1 MAAAPSRVLYSMEI
15 RRSRYFRRFLL
26 LLVVALAVAGAYVSL
41 NLASARGL
49 ADPLLLDVG
58 KAVAILLLAI
68 LAVRGLYNLIQT
80 FIRRSE
86 SLNVY
91 NKGFIWNRG
100 GKVYKYRWTD
110 LVCFRE
116 GARAIYLFGRPVFQW
131 GAHVLQMEDERL
143 FKFRSYHGST
153 RTFARVVRPYA
164 AYVTSVK
171 ISRLLRQDRPVR
183 LHPRLTLYPGG
194 VEAGKTQIRWS
205 ELDLLVRAGRLLVRR
220 RHGKGIKTIRRYSIA
235 SVDNVG
241 GFIDLVKSA
250 DRLHRRRRRST
261 DSASAAAQPSR
272 TAPGNA
278 LSA

>member
-26 LLVVALAVAGAYVSL
+26 LLVAVLAVAGAYLAL
-41 NLASARGL
+41 NEAALRGL
-49 ADPLLLDVG
+49 ADSLLLDVG
-58 KAVAILLLAI
+58 KAVAIVLLVV
-68 LAVRGLYNLIQT
+68 LAVRGLYNLSQT

-91 NKGFIWNRG
+91 NKGFIWTRD
-100 GKVYKYRWTD
+100 GKPYKYRWTD
-110 LVCFRE
+110 LARFRE
-116 GARAIYLFGRPVFQW
+116 GARAVYLLNRPVVQW
-131 GAHVLQMEDERL
+131 GAHELQMEDERL
-143 FKFRSYHGST
+143 FKFRAYHGNT
-153 RTFARVVRPYA
+153 RRFARVVRPYA

-194 VEAGKTQIRWS
+194 VEAGKAQIHWS
-205 ELDLLVRAGRLLVRR
+205 ELDLLVRGGQLLVRR
-220 RHGKGIKTIRRYSIA
+220 RRGKGIKTVRRYSIA

-250 DRLHRRRRRST
+250 DRVFRRRSAAG
-261 DSASAAAQPSR
+261 SPSAAAQSQ